1 MMRLESKDDFECARE
16 RLRRRDPDALAAF
29 LMSLAGDSGPV
40 GEQVRTF
47 IVGDN
52 VTEAVQSV
60 RQRILDLDGISEYE
74 HRHSLGREIGA
85 TLDFIVDSVERL
97 VSPND
102 PMAAFELLVALFEA
116 DAVAMENCH
125 EHDWEV
131 TCAYKYAAAVM
142 AEAAKYLPRAEV
154 EGRVRALVD
163 DDRYGHR
170 AVLTSVI
177 SEEDTDSTGAG
188 P

>member
-1 MMRLESKDDFECARE
+1 MMRLENKDDFERARE

-47 IVGDN
+47 IIGDD
-52 VTEAVQSV
+52 VAEAAKSV
-60 RQRILDLDGISEYE
+60 RQRIRGLDGVSEYE
-74 HRHSLGREIGA
+74 HRHSFGREIGT

-97 VSPND
+97 VLPND
-102 PMAAFELLVALFEA
+102 PKASFELLVTLFEA

-125 EHDWEV
+125 EHDWDV
-131 TCAYKYAAAVM
+131 TCAYKRAAEVI
-142 AEAAKYLPRAEV
+142 AEAAKYLPRTEV

-163 DDRYGHR
+163 GDRYGVR
-170 AVLTSVI
+170 AILTTVL
-177 SEEDTDSTGAG
+177 SEEQAG
-188 P
+188 